1 MKKLRLEKV
10 TYSNFEEI
18 LKLHVSEEQED
29 FVADNEFSLVDAYL
43 TAADGRPALPFGIYD
58 GSIPVG
64 FVMISYDYI
73 DDVEETPA
81 ISKGNYLIWRFM
93 IDKCRQ
99 KKGYGKEALGLALDF
114 IRTFPC
120 GKADYCWLSY
130 EPENAVARKLY
141 ASFGFQEMPMPEGWD
156 EVPAMLKL

>member
-1 MKKLRLEKV
+1 MEKIRLEKV

-18 LKLHVSEEQED
+18 LKLQVRKGQED

-43 TAADGRPALPFGIYD
+43 TTADGRPALPFGIYD
-58 GSIPVG
+58 GDVPVG
-64 FVMISYDYI
+64 FIMISYDYV

-93 IDKCRQ
+93 IDKYQ
-99 KKGYGKEALGLALDF
+99 QGKGYGREALGLALDY

-130 EPENAVARKLY
+130 EPENKVAAQLY
-141 ASFGFQEMPMPEGWD
+141 RSVGFTENGEKCGD
-156 EVPAMLKL
+156 EIVAALKL

>member
-1 MKKLRLEKV
+1 MEKLRLEKV

-18 LKLHVSEEQED
+18 LKLHVRKDQED

-43 TAADGRPALPFGIYD
+43 TTADGRPVFPFGIYD
-58 GSIPVG
+58 GNVPVG
-64 FVMISYDYI
+64 FIMISCDYV

-93 IDKCRQ
+93 IDQ
-99 KKGYGKEALGLALDF
+99 KYQGKGYGRKALGLALDF

-120 GKADYCWLSY
+120 GIAHYMHSVMIMKDS
-130 EPENAVARKLY
+130 LY
-141 ASFGFQEMPMPEGWD
+141 MQQGIQEM
-156 EVPAMLKL
+156 K